1 MADFDTILDEY
12 LGDADDI
19 TDIRAIV
26 RRAWF
31 YDFDGFPIRMWQ
43 GQGRLFTADGNEWMG
58 SIDAAGTDH
67 HVTPA
72 IQDGRD
78 GSSANY
84 TMSMTIPEIPGESNA
99 ALYESLKADQWRV
112 NGREVTVFLALFQ
125 QGEGLRPNT
134 PLRFFKRLTM
144 QSPKFSESLSSD
156 GEGKLVRSYKV
167 SVTARD
173 SNFGRSNTPNRVYS
187 DAAQKERARQL
198 GVATIDRGCEYL
210 GTLANRT
217 YTVP

>member
-1 MADFDTILDEY
+1 MTNFDTILNEY
-12 LGDADDI
+12 LGNADDI

-31 YDFDGFPIRMWQ
+31 YDFDGYPVRMWQ
-43 GQGRLFTADGNEWMG
+43 GQGKLFTADGNEWMG

-67 HVTPA
+67 HVTPT

-84 TMSMTIPEIPGESNA
+84 TMSMTIPDIPGESTSG
-99 ALYESLKADQWRV
+99 LYESLKKDQHRV
-112 NGREVTVFLALFQ
+112 NGRTVTVLLALFQ

-134 PLRFFKRLTM
+134 PLRFFKQLTM
-144 QSPKFSESLSSD
+144 QSPKFTESLTQD

-173 SNFGRSNTPNRVYS
+173 SNYGRSNTPNRVYS

-198 GVATIDRGCEYL
+198 GVAVDRGCEFL